1 MLDGCVLLL
10 FSYGSAAGGAA
21 AKERGGEAMEWIT
34 VDELDH
40 VLRTCHNARWT
51 LDPQVEQY
59 TFKEPPKNDTCNS
72 SPRVNGRIRA
82 RFFCSPSKEFF
93 YTS

>member
-1 MLDGCVLLL
+1 
-10 FSYGSAAGGAA
+10 
-21 AKERGGEAMEWIT
+21 MEWIT

-59 TFKEPPKNDTCNS
+59 AFKEPPKNATCNS
-72 SPRVNGRIRA
+72 SLLVDKRSRA
-82 RFFCSPSKEFF
+82 RLLPPSKELF